1 MTTKWVCSN
10 RMPMLDGS
18 CECGHGPHVRVGS
31 IITCDECNMERA
43 RRAYREA
50 VPDDFDRRRFINR
63 KDIDMSW
70 GYEKIGTPDALA
82 KDVTA
87 YFDKTAEG
95 YKGLPEADDVLA
107 CKARILA
114 LIAAMDLHDGQLPD
128 AQCGLRQGERFAL
141 DGDQGARERQ
151 LLGAG
156 QPGLAGALMKTRTIR
171 GEEYRATVLKVTG
184 RYPDGR
190 PRDCILIHDDQE
202 TDVKDGTGWILVD
215 DSGAP

>member
-10 RMPMLDGS
+10 RMPMPDGS

-31 IITCDECNMERA
+31 IITCDECNTERA

-50 VPDDFDRRRFINR
+50 VLDDFDRRRFINR

-70 GYEKIGTPDALA
+70 GYEKTGTLDALV

-114 LIAAMDLHDGQLPD
+114 LIAAMDLTPD
-128 AQCGLRQGERFAL
+128 NYQTPNAVFVKANGSHSTATK
-141 DGDQGARERQ
+141 
-151 LLGAG
+151 
-156 QPGLAGALMKTRTIR
+156 GLASGNFSVQVDRVSLAL
-171 GEEYRATVLKVTG
+171 
-184 RYPDGR
+184 
-190 PRDCILIHDDQE
+190 
-202 TDVKDGTGWILVD
+202 
-215 DSGAP
+215 